1 MSQEPSPN
9 TGLNSS
15 GLKSKPFAKG
25 KIASFSRSVWP
36 KSVSNAPSPSPPT
49 PWRSPG
55 QRWKKLALSRSSF
68 DPRLPWAARAG
79 ASPITAKSSKSLPP
93 QVSTPPPPL
102 KSSWRSPFSVGKSTK
117 WRLCEI
123 TQTTASLS
131 APLKTLIQWES
142 IRATVSPLLLPK
154 LLRIESINGCAM
166 PPWPSF
172 GKSGWKQEAPTS
184 SLPFVRRQDG

>member
-1 MSQEPSPN
+1 M
-9 TGLNSS
+9 
-15 GLKSKPFAKG
+15 GLKSKPSVKG
-25 KIASFSRSVWP
+25 KIVSSSRSVWP
-36 KSVSNAPSPSPPT
+36 KSVSNALGPSPPT

-55 QRWKKLALSRSSF
+55 QRWRRSALFRSSF
-68 DPRLPWAARAG
+68 DPRSPWAAPAG

-93 QVSTPPPPL
+93 QVSTPRPPL
-102 KSSWRSPFSVGKSTK
+102 KSLLRNPFSAGKSTK

-123 TQTTASLS
+123 TRTTASLS

-142 IRATVSPLLLPK
+142 IQATVSPSLLPK
-154 LLRIESINGCAM
+154 LLRTESINGCAM

-172 GKSGWKQEAPTS
+172 GKSGWKQVAPTS